1 MQVVQVMQVM
11 QVMQVRTSRNLLSN
25 SGIMATIKNF
35 EDLVIWKMSR
45 EIVNQIYFDFKGCND
60 FAFRDQITRAGIS
73 IMNNI
78 SEGFCRSSDAEFRQ
92 FLNISRGSAGEI
104 KNMYYIAEDQQYIS
118 IDEALSRRNKSQQ
131 LINSISSFMK
141 YLKSSIKNK

>member
-1 MQVVQVMQVM
+1 
-11 QVMQVRTSRNLLSN
+11 
-25 SGIMATIKNF
+25 MATIKNF

-45 EIVNQIYFDFKGCND
+45 EIVNQIYLDFKGCKD

-92 FLNISRGSAGEI
+92 FLNISKGSAGEI